1 MHIAIIG
8 ATAFILFVMIGGLFM
23 AAVVLEQRTRRKMAE
38 TAAASADVQ
47 PNETVAVVQ
56 PAPKAMGAA
65 AGR

>member
-1 MHIAIIG
+1 MHIAVIG

-23 AAVVLEQRTRRKMAE
+23 AAVVLEQRTRRKLAQTEAASVQAE
-38 TAAASADVQ
+38 ANPAAAA
-47 PNETVAVVQ
+47 PL